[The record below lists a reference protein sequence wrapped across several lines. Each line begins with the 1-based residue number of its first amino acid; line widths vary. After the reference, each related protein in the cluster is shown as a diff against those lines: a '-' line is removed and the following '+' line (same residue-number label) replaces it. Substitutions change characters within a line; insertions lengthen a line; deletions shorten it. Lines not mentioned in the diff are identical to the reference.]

1 MGSSELTMVAFGSI
15 SMVATA
21 VGLLIRDILFGG
33 GNTTQKKS
41 LRRVQTVYD
50 RPVNHSLLGRL
61 DQGFDRL
68 IIESGLDISPMVG
81 FMVLLSSALCLGGAV
96 GIYTNQPIY
105 AAGGGI
111 LGLFA
116 PLFFFAM
123 KRRSRMHEIR
133 QNLPTMIDILARA
146 TRTGQSIEQ
155 AIKLAAEE
163 TEGVIHDELVKLQSS
178 LDLGSSFDKAMKTFS
193 RRLPLVEIRI
203 LATTLM
209 VQRQSG
215 GHLSETLERM
225 ANVIRDRISIQ
236 NQIRATTGAGR
247 LSTMVIA
254 ALAPAAFI
262 IILMVNPEHVEIL
275 MNDPTG
281 KTLMV
286 IGVAL
291 EVIGLMWVLYLMK
304 NDN

>member
-1 MGSSELTMVAFGSI
+1 MGSPELTIVAFGSI

-21 VGLLIRDILFGG
+21 VGLLLRDILFGG
-33 GNTTQKKS
+33 QNQTSKKS
-41 LRRVQTVYD
+41 LRRTQTVYD
-50 RPVNHSLLGRL
+50 RPVKSSLLGRI

-68 IIESGLDISPMVG
+68 IIESGIDISPVTG
-81 FMVLLSSALCLGGAV
+81 FLVLLASAMASGGAIMV
-96 GIYTNQPIY
+96 YTNQLLYGI
-105 AAGGGI
+105 GGGI
-111 LGLFA
+111 LGLILPMFV
-116 PLFFFAM
+116 FSI
-123 KRRSRMHEIR
+123 KRRARFRDIR

-155 AIKLAAEE
+155 AIQLAAEE
-163 TEGVIHDELVKLQSS
+163 SQGIIASELGKLNNS
-178 LDLGSSFDKAMKTFS
+178 LNMGSSFDRAVKIFA

-247 LSTMVIA
+247 LSTAVIA
-254 ALAPAAFI
+254 ALAPAAFVVI
-262 IILMVNPEHVEIL
+262 MVVNPDHVEIL

-281 KTLMV
+281 RFLMV
-286 IGVAL
+286 LGVVL
-291 EVIGLMWVLYLMK
+291 EVLGLLWVLILMK
-304 NDN
+304 NEN

>member
-1 MGSSELTMVAFGSI
+1 MGSPELTFVAFGSI

-21 VGLLIRDILFGG
+21 VGLLLRDIIFGG
-33 GNTTQKKS
+33 QKQTTKKS
-41 LRRVQTVYD
+41 LRRTLTVYD
-50 RPVNHSLLGRL
+50 RPVKSSFLGRI

-68 IIESGLDISPMVG
+68 IIESGIEISPVTG
-81 FMVLLSSALCLGGAV
+81 FLVLLASAMAAGGAIV
-96 GIYTNQPIY
+96 IYSNQLLYGI
-105 AAGGGI
+105 GGGI
-111 LGLFA
+111 LGLILPMFI
-116 PLFFFAM
+116 FSV
-123 KRRSRMHEIR
+123 KRRARFREIR
-133 QNLPTMIDILARA
+133 QNLPTMIDIIARA

-155 AIKLAAEE
+155 AIQLAAEE
-163 TEGVIHDELVKLQSS
+163 SQGIIASELNKLNNS
-178 LDLGSSFDKAMKTFS
+178 LNMGSSFDRAVKVFA

-247 LSTMVIA
+247 LSTAVIA
-254 ALAPAAFI
+254 ALAPAAFVI
-262 IILMVNPEHVEIL
+262 IMVVNPDHVEIL

-281 KTLMV
+281 RFLMV
-286 IGVAL
+286 LGVVL
-291 EVIGLMWVLYLMK
+291 EVLGLLWVLMLMK
-304 NDN
+304 NEN

>member
-1 MGSSELTMVAFGSI
+1 MGSPELTIVAFGSI

-21 VGLLIRDILFGG
+21 VGLLMRDILFGG
-33 GNTTQKKS
+33 KSQAKKS
-41 LRRVQTVYD
+41 LRRTQTVYD
-50 RPVNHSLLGRL
+50 RPVNNSFIGRI

-68 IIESGLDISPMVG
+68 IIESGSEMSPLTG
-81 FMVLLSSALCLGGAV
+81 FLVLVASTIVAGGGIA
-96 GIYTNQPIY
+96 IYTNQPMYGI
-105 AAGGGI
+105 GGGI
-111 LGLFA
+111 LGLIL
-116 PLFFFAM
+116 PMFFFSY
-123 KRRSRMHEIR
+123 KRRARFLEIR

-155 AIKLAAEE
+155 AIQLAAEE
-163 TEGVIHDELVKLQSS
+163 SQGIIADELNKLNNS
-178 LDLGSSFDKAMKTFS
+178 LKMGSSFDRAVKTFA

-247 LSTMVIA
+247 LSTAVIA
-254 ALAPAAFI
+254 ALAPAAFVI
-262 IILMVNPEHVEIL
+262 IMVVNPEHVEIL
-275 MNDPTG
+275 LNDPTG
-281 KTLMV
+281 KFLMV
-286 IGVAL
+286 LGVVL
-291 EVIGLMWVLYLMK
+291 EVLGLLWVLMLMK
-304 NDN
+304 NEN

>member
-1 MGSSELTMVAFGSI
+1 MGSPELTFVAFGSI

-21 VGLLIRDILFGG
+21 VGLLLRDIIFGG
-33 GNTTQKKS
+33 QKQTTKKS
-41 LRRVQTVYD
+41 LRRTQTVYD
-50 RPVNHSLLGRL
+50 RPVKSSFLGRI

-68 IIESGLDISPMVG
+68 IIESGIEISPVTG
-81 FMVLLSSALCLGGAV
+81 FLVLLASAMAAGGAIV
-96 GIYTNQPIY
+96 IYSNQLLYGI
-105 AAGGGI
+105 GGGI
-111 LGLFA
+111 LGLILPMFI
-116 PLFFFAM
+116 FSV
-123 KRRSRMHEIR
+123 KRRARFREIR

-155 AIKLAAEE
+155 AIQLAAEE
-163 TEGVIHDELVKLQSS
+163 SQGIIASELNKLNNS
-178 LDLGSSFDKAMKTFS
+178 LNMGSSFDRAVKVFA

-247 LSTMVIA
+247 LSTAVIA
-254 ALAPAAFI
+254 ALAPAAFVI
-262 IILMVNPEHVEIL
+262 IMVVNPDHVEIL

-281 KTLMV
+281 RFLMV
-286 IGVAL
+286 LGVVL
-291 EVIGLMWVLYLMK
+291 EVLGLLWVLMLMK
-304 NDN
+304 NEN